1 MLEIKRLSECT
12 IDEGVKAWNVGFE
25 GYYFDATTTPENFV
39 NRLVLEGLSPRLSIV
54 AFKNNEPVGIVK
66 NGIREIDGKKVAWN
80 GGTGVSSSHR
90 KFGIGKALMEATLD
104 IYREEGVHTATLEAI
119 ADNQKAISLYEKIG
133 YKTIDQLEH
142 LELKDALEINVPES
156 VFLVEKTVPQKIKFV
171 SFYKSMNPWQTQ
183 WQSARDSEAIIIKDP
198 TDDSIVSYAYYRQNF
213 NPEGTPIGTVLFQ
226 CEANP
231 EREDAEKILRFTL
244 SQVFGTYSDM
254 RRIVPNIPIQASRLT
269 YSLLNDLGFSPIAK
283 QVYMVKEM

>member
-25 GYYFDATTTPENFV
+25 GYYFDATTTAENFV
-39 NRLVLEGLSPRLSIV
+39 NRLVMEGLSPRLSIV
-54 AFKNNEPVGIVK
+54 AFKNNQPVGIVK

-90 KFGIGKALMEATLD
+90 KSGIGKALMNATLE

-119 ADNQKAISLYEKIG
+119 GDNQKAIALYEKIG

-142 LELKDALEINVPES
+142 LELKGTLELNVPETS
-156 VFLVEKTVPQKIKFV
+156 YQVEKTVPQKIKFV
-171 SFYKSMNPWQTQ
+171 PFYKSMNPWQTQ

-198 TDDSIVSYAYYRQNF
+198 TDHSIVSYAYYRQNYS
-213 NPEGTPIGTVLFQ
+213 PEGTPIGIVLFQ

-231 EREDAEKILRFTL
+231 DRKDAENILRFTL
-244 SQVFGTYSDM
+244 KQVFGTYSDM
-254 RRIVPNIPIQASRLT
+254 RRIVPNLPISASSLT
-269 YSLLNDLGFSPIAK
+269 HSVLNSLGFTPIAK